1 MGEYERWIKEFID
14 SERRYI
20 DDLEVLSQHYKV
32 ICAEFNAAP
41 SARLVNQI
49 PEGLTKTEIQLIF
62 QHTPSLLIF
71 HQEIFPDLTIATVG
85 PKIICQLLLRKK
97 DQMLRVYGD
106 LMATRSSAMKCLQ
119 EFEEYFDVCC
129 TIVSPKIL
137 DYTYHLGIERKSR
150 HQTKIE

>member
-71 HQEIFPDLTIATVG
+71 HQEIFPDLTKATAG
-85 PKIICQLLLRKK
+85 PNSQHHL
-97 DQMLRVYGD
+97 
-106 LMATRSSAMKCLQ
+106 SST
-119 EFEEYFDVCC
+119 FDEKGTNVACVWGFYDHQV
-129 TIVSPKIL
+129 ISHEVSARI
-137 DYTYHLGIERKSR
+137 
-150 HQTKIE
+150 